1 MLKIRTI
8 LFHIFDTNLLIIF
21 YNCLNLQFTSYKFL
35 LIFKNMIIYLIDLL
49 DYLLPNEIIIKV
61 HNIYP

>member
-35 LIFKNMIIYLIDLL
+35 LIFIIYLIDLL